1 MGDVSM
7 DASFKKK
14 ERRVT
19 RREVLANFQ
28 FYIDQKSKEIFEGL
42 TMNISPHGFGFL
54 TGIVIGEGQTITIT
68 KHSLPGFAGYKAK
81 ATWVKKR
88 PRYFE
93 AGAKFNADI

>member
-28 FYIDQKSKEIFEGL
+28 FYIDQKSKEIFEGVTL
-42 TMNISPHGFGFL
+42 NVSADGFGFL
-54 TGIVIGEGQTITIT
+54 TETILKKGQTITIT
-68 KHSLPGFAGYKAK
+68 NHPLPAFKGQKASDM
-81 ATWVKKR
+81 
-88 PRYFE
+88 
-93 AGAKFNADI
+93 G

>member
-1 MGDVSM
+1 MGCPY
-7 DASFKKK
+7 FK
-14 ERRVT
+14 ERKAARAGI
-19 RREVLANFQ
+19 LANFQ
-28 FYIDQKSKEIFEGL
+28 FYIDERSKEIFEGL

-54 TGIVIGEGQTITIT
+54 TGTVIGEGQTITIT